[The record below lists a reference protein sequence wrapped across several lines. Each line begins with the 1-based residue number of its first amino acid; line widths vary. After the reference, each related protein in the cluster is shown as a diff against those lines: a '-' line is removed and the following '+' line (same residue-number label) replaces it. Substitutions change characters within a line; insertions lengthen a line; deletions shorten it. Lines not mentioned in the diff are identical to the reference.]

1 MMWSMSQDSDQNP
14 SSGHDQRNS
23 DPGAWD
29 HLARLIR
36 ERRAELGL
44 TQREIHS
51 VGGPSPATLYQ
62 LESGQRGSYRPH
74 ILRRLERA
82 LGWDA
87 GSVRRVLAGGV
98 PLLDGDGKVSPPLHE
113 EHTTAP
119 DSREWIAG
127 FRKLPIDT
135 HNKLLILST
144 LLQEMIASL
153 DPGLDG
159 PVAPHESRSTRQGNL
174 TDLPAIRSRSD
185 SERGELHE

>member
-1 MMWSMSQDSDQNP
+1 MATSGMMWSMSRSSDEHV
-14 SSGHDQRNS
+14 SS

-29 HLARLIR
+29 HLGRLIR

-62 LESGQRGSYRPH
+62 LESGHRGSYRPH

-87 GSVRRVLAGGV
+87 GSVRRVLAGGM

-113 EHTTAP
+113 EHTNGP
-119 DSREWIAG
+119 DSREWIAS

-144 LLQEMIASL
+144 LLQESIASL

-159 PVAPHESRSTRQGNL
+159 LFASQESRSARQGNL
-174 TDLPAIRSRSD
+174 RDLPAIPSRSD
-185 SERGELHE
+185 NERGELHE